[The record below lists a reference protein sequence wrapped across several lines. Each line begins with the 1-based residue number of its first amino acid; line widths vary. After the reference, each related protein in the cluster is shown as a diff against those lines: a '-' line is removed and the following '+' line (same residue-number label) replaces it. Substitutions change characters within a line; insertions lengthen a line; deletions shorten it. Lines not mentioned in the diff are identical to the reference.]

1 MDNLEQI
8 AFESLRV
15 TWARFS
21 RLYTLTKPC
30 PNIILNNR
38 LKTTAGRCHYDKRLI
53 DLSPLLFAENV
64 SEFENIIIPHEAAH
78 MVAYDIYGDCGHGAD
93 WKAVMVKFG
102 IPPARLHDLISGVI
116 ESKRE
121 VNTNKRIKAVA
132 SQFVIGDTATFIH
145 TNRQRVSRDIIGTVS
160 KVNLKTIKLI
170 ERVTGTEWTIPKE
183 NTCNLRYA

>member
-53 DLSPLLFAENV
+53 DLSPLLFAENIK
-64 SEFENIIIPHEAAH
+64 EFEEIIIPHEAAH
-78 MVAYDIYGDCGHGAD
+78 MVAFDVYGDCGHGAD
-93 WKAVMVKFG
+93 WKSVMIKFG

-121 VNTNKRIKAVA
+121 VNSKKKIKAIA
-132 SQFVIGDTATFIH
+132 SEFIIGDTATFIH

-183 NTCNLRYA
+183 NTCNLRHA